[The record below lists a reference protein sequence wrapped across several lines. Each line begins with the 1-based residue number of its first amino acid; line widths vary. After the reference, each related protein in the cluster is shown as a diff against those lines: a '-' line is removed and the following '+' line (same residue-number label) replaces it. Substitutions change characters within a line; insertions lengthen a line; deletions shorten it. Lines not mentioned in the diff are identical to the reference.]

1 MGGRCGVYTQRLRGQ
16 QVERI
21 MHNKMRIIA
30 GGAKVGPSDIAEGLE
45 KSSKEKMLRVRS
57 KQ

>member
-1 MGGRCGVYTQRLRGQ
+1 MYTQGLRGQ
-16 QVERI
+16 QVETI
-21 MHNKMRIIA
+21 THKKMRIIA
-30 GGAKVGPSDIAEGLE
+30 GGAKVGPPDIPEGLE